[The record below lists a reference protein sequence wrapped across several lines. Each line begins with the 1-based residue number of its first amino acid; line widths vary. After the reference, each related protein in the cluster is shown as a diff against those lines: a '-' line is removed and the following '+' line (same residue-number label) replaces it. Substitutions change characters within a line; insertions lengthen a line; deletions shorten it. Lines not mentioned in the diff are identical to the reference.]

1 MVVVPQ
7 IGGLDEGQTIA
18 LAVIGLFILVGLVV
32 LVAALGRFRV
42 WWRLKG
48 SEASGPDRLDAGH
61 AEVQGTAKP
70 LERTLTSPRE
80 QADCVVYG
88 HKIEERRIDHD
99 PDGGTQR
106 KWRTIKNETSSVPF
120 LIEGEHEEAVVDP
133 EGATNLLETSVST
146 SSGNRRTTI
155 KRLDVGEPVYVAGE
169 VVRAG
174 EADIPTDGQR
184 HVVKGPS
191 TWIPNALRRFYDD
204 PFVLS
209 DAKEGTAERRLLWS
223 GVKTLGF
230 AFLWLGITG
239 LIAIAILSDMGLL
252 DGV

>member
-1 MVVVPQ
+1 MGTVTQ
-7 IGGLDEGQTIA
+7 IGGLTQDQLIA
-18 LAVIGLFILVGLVV
+18 FAFIGLFVLVGLVI
-32 LVAALGRFRV
+32 LIAAVGRSRA

-48 SEASGPDRLDAGH
+48 SEASAPSSLDTGH
-61 AEVQGTAKP
+61 EEVQGTARP

-80 QADCVVYG
+80 QATSLVYE
-88 HKIEERRIDHD
+88 HEIEERRIDHD

-106 KWRTIKNETSSVPF
+106 EWRTIKDETSSVPF
-120 LIEGEHEEAVVDP
+120 VIEGEHGEAVVDP

-146 SSGNRRTTI
+146 RHGDRRITI

-174 EADIPTDGQR
+174 EADVPTDGQR
-184 HVVKGPS
+184 HVVRGPS
-191 TWIPNALRRFYDD
+191 TWIPNALRRLYEP

-223 GVKTLGF
+223 GAKLLGF
-230 AFLWLGITG
+230 AVLWLGITG
-239 LIAIAILSDMGLL
+239 AIAVAILSETGAL
-252 DGV
+252 GSV